1 MLIDFASDG
10 SPREFTA
17 DLCIVGSGAAG
28 LSIAQNF
35 IQTRFSVCL
44 VESGGLRHEPD
55 TQALYEGPTTG
66 LPWFC
71 NLDDCRLRRFGGTTS
86 GDWGGGCT
94 PLGDLDFTARPW
106 VSFSEWP
113 ISKDELRPYYERARG
128 AFALSSTPF
137 EDPGLLRRV
146 LAQLDPHTI
155 AFDPEVLVNRY
166 YLKSPVHFGVNHQNL
181 RRVNNVTL
189 LLHANAVNLQT
200 NDNAKTLEKLEIRSL
215 SGRSGTVRARAFILA
230 CGGIETA
237 RLLLASNTVQ
247 PNGVGNRARPRR
259 PLFHGPSQRHLRHG
273 GHRPA
278 RGASSRPTTTATTG
292 TDILPIYPT
301 LCLSESLQ
309 ERMRLLNARYRLVNR
324 EAEPVADGIMALR
337 GLLDQVRRRR
347 MNGDVFRQLRRI
359 GADLG
364 HVATAT
370 RRRFKGR
377 NVIPTRLDLDGVF
390 EQAPNPDSRIT
401 LSDEFDSLGQRRAK
415 LDWRFSELDW
425 RTFRQFA
432 NHFDMQLRELG
443 LGYLETADWLLS
455 DEPELSS
462 QVRGVAHHLGATRM
476 SDDPRTGVVD
486 RNCRVYG
493 IDNLFINSGSV
504 MPTGGFAGPTFTIVA
519 LGIRLADHLKDKLAR
534 MPLSEAAAAE
544 FRFGRFRVESI
555 AENAAK

>member
-35 IQTRFSVCL
+35 AQTRFSVCL
-44 VESGGLRHEPD
+44 VESGGLRYEPD

-137 EDPGLLRRV
+137 EDPGLLRQV
-146 LAQLDPHTI
+146 LAQLDPHTV

-166 YLKSPVHFGVNHQNL
+166 YLKSPVHFGINHQNL
-181 RRVNNVTL
+181 RRANNVTL

-247 PNGVGNRARPRR
+247 PQGVGNEHDLVGR
-259 PLFHGPSQRHLRHG
+259 FFMDHPSGTCGTVVTDQPERLI
-273 GHRPA
+273 
-278 RGASSRPTTTATTG
+278 ATYDHSYHWDRT
-292 TDILPIYPT
+292 LPIYPT
-301 LCLSESLQ
+301 LCLSETLQ
-309 ERMRLLNARYRLVNR
+309 ERVRLLNARCRLVNR
-324 EAEPVADGIMALR
+324 EAGPVADGIGALR
-337 GLLDQVRRRR
+337 GLLDQVRQRRIK
-347 MNGDVFRQLRRI
+347 GDVFRQLRRI
-359 GADLG
+359 GTDLG

-370 RRRFKGR
+370 RRRLKGQ
-377 NVIPTRLDLDGVF
+377 NVAVMRLDLDGVF

-401 LSDEFDSLGQRRAK
+401 LSDDFDALGQRRAK
-415 LDWRFSELDW
+415 LDWRFTELDW
-425 RTFRQFA
+425 RTFRSLA
-432 NHFDMQLRELG
+432 SYFDAQLRHLG
-443 LGYLETADWLLS
+443 LGHLMTAEWLLS
-455 DEPELSS
+455 SRPELNS
-462 QVRGVAHHLGATRM
+462 QVRGAAHHLGTTRM
-476 SDDPRTGVVD
+476 SNDPRSGVVD
-486 RNCRVYG
+486 RNCCVHG

-519 LGIRLADHLKDKLAR
+519 LGIRLADHLKDRLAR
-534 MPLSEAAAAE
+534 MPLSGAAAAD
-544 FRFGRFRVESI
+544 FSAGAIVG
-555 AENAAK
+555 

>member
-35 IQTRFSVCL
+35 AQTRFSVCL
-44 VESGGLRHEPD
+44 VESGGLRYEPD
-55 TQALYEGPTTG
+55 TQALYKGPTTG
-66 LPWFC
+66 LRWFC

-113 ISKDELRPYYERARG
+113 ISKDELLPYYERARG

-137 EDPGLLRRV
+137 EDPGLLRQV
-146 LAQLDPHTI
+146 LAQLDPHI
-155 AFDPEVLVNRY
+155 VAFDPEILVNRY

-181 RRVNNVTL
+181 RRANNVTL

-247 PNGVGNRARPRR
+247 PQGVGNEHDLVGR
-259 PLFHGPSQRHLRHG
+259 FFMDHPSGTCGTVVTDQPERLI
-273 GHRPA
+273 
-278 RGASSRPTTTATTG
+278 ATY
-292 TDILPIYPT
+292 DHSYHWDRILPIYPT
-301 LCLSESLQ
+301 LCLSETLQ
-309 ERMRLLNARYRLVNR
+309 ERVRLLNARCRLVNR
-324 EAEPVADGIMALR
+324 EAGPVADGIGALR
-337 GLLDQVRRRR
+337 GLLDQVRQRRIK
-347 MNGDVFRQLRRI
+347 GDVFRQLRRI
-359 GADLG
+359 GTDLG

-370 RRRFKGR
+370 KRRLKGQ
-377 NVIPTRLDLDGVF
+377 NVAVMRLDLDGVF

-401 LSDEFDSLGQRRAK
+401 LSDDFDALGQRRAK
-415 LDWRFSELDW
+415 LDWRFTELDW
-425 RTFRQFA
+425 RTFRSLA
-432 NHFDMQLRELG
+432 GYFDVQLRHLG
-443 LGYLETADWLLS
+443 LGHLITAEWLLS
-455 DEPELSS
+455 SRPELNS
-462 QVRGVAHHLGATRM
+462 QVRGVAHHLGTTRM
-476 SDDPRTGVVD
+476 SNDPRSGVVD
-486 RNCRVYG
+486 RNCRVHG
-493 IDNLFINSGSV
+493 IDNLFISSGSV

-519 LGIRLADHLKDKLAR
+519 LGMRLADHLKGRLAR
-534 MPLSEAAAAE
+534 MPLSGAAAAD
-544 FRFGRFRVESI
+544 FSAGAIVG
-555 AENAAK
+555 

>member
-1 MLIDFASDG
+1 MLIDFANDG
-10 SPREFTA
+10 SPREFAA
-17 DLCIVGSGAAG
+17 DLCIIGSGAAG

-35 IQTRFSVCL
+35 AQTRFSVCL
-44 VESGGLRHEPD
+44 VESGGLRYEPD
-55 TQALYEGPTTG
+55 TQALYEGQTTG

-137 EDPGLLRRV
+137 EDPGLLRRI
-146 LAQLDPHTI
+146 LAQLDPHPV

-166 YLKSPVHFGVNHQNL
+166 YLKSPVHFGIDHQNL
-181 RRVNNVTL
+181 RRANNVTL

-247 PNGVGNRARPRR
+247 PQGVGNEHDLVGR
-259 PLFHGPSQRHLRHG
+259 FFMDHPSGTCGTVVTDQPERLI
-273 GHRPA
+273 
-278 RGASSRPTTTATTG
+278 ATY
-292 TDILPIYPT
+292 DHSYHWDRILPIYPT
-301 LCLSESLQ
+301 LCLSETLQ
-309 ERMRLLNARYRLVNR
+309 ERVRLLNARCRLVNR
-324 EAEPVADGIMALR
+324 EAGPVADGIGALR
-337 GLLDQVRRRR
+337 GLLDQVRQRRIK
-347 MNGDVFRQLRRI
+347 GDVFRQLRRI
-359 GADLG
+359 GTDLG

-370 RRRFKGR
+370 KRRLKGQ
-377 NVIPTRLDLDGVF
+377 NVAVMRLDLDGVF

-401 LSDEFDSLGQRRAK
+401 LSDDFDALGQRRAK
-415 LDWRFSELDW
+415 LDWRFTELDW
-425 RTFRQFA
+425 RTFRSLA
-432 NHFDMQLRELG
+432 GYFDVQLRHLG
-443 LGYLETADWLLS
+443 LGHLITAEWLLS
-455 DEPELSS
+455 SRPELNS
-462 QVRGVAHHLGATRM
+462 QVRGVAHHLGTTRM
-476 SDDPRTGVVD
+476 SNDPRSGVVD
-486 RNCRVYG
+486 RNCRVHG
-493 IDNLFINSGSV
+493 IDNLFISSGSV

-519 LGIRLADHLKDKLAR
+519 LGMRLADHLKGRLAR
-534 MPLSEAAAAE
+534 MPLSGAAAAD
-544 FRFGRFRVESI
+544 FSAGAIVG
-555 AENAAK
+555 

>member
-1 MLIDFASDG
+1 
-10 SPREFTA
+10 
-17 DLCIVGSGAAG
+17 LCIVGAGAAG
-28 LSIAQNF
+28 VSLALSFAGSP
-35 IQTRFSVCL
+35 FSVCL
-44 VESGGLRHEPD
+44 VESGGLRYEPE
-55 TQALYEGPTTG
+55 TQALYEGPTAG

-71 NLDDCRLRRFGGTTS
+71 NMHDCRLRRFGGTTS

-94 PLGDLDFTARPW
+94 PLDDLDFAGRPW
-106 VSFSEWP
+106 VPFSEWP
-113 ISKDELRPYYERARG
+113 IGKDELLPYYERARE
-128 AFALSSTPF
+128 AFELGSAPF
-137 EDPGLLRRV
+137 EDPDLLRRV
-146 LAQLDPHTI
+146 LAQIDPDLP
-155 AFDPEVLVNRY
+155 AFDPGVLVNRY
-166 YLKSPVHFGVNHQNL
+166 YLKSGVHFGVDHQSLHRIPNI
-181 RRVNNVTL
+181 TL

-200 NDNAKTLEKLEIRSL
+200 SGDAETLERIDIRAIM
-215 SGRSGTVRARAFILA
+215 GRSGTIRARAYILA

-237 RLLLASNTVQ
+237 RLLLASNTVE
-247 PNGVGNRARPRR
+247 PDGVGNRYDLVGRFFMDHPSGTCGTVVTDRPEA
-259 PLFHGPSQRHLRHG
+259 LVAAYDHSWHWDRH
-273 GHRPA
+273 
-278 RGASSRPTTTATTG
+278 
-292 TDILPIYPT
+292 LPIYPT
-301 LCLSESLQ
+301 LCLSDRLQ
-309 ERMRLLNARYRLVNR
+309 ERMQLLNARYRLVNR
-324 EAEPVADGIMALR
+324 EAEPVADGVMALR

-377 NVIPTRLDLDGVF
+377 NVTPTRLDLDGVF
-390 EQAPNPDSRIT
+390 EQAPNPNSRIT

-415 LDWRFSELDW
+415 LDWRFTELDW

-432 NHFDMQLRELG
+432 DHFDMQLRELG

-476 SDDPRTGVVD
+476 SDDPRSGVVD

-534 MPLSEAAAAE
+534 MPLSEEAAAE
-544 FRFGRFRVESI
+544 FRFGRFRAGSI
-555 AENAAK
+555 AENAAE